1 MSAEKPRAPTLYFI
15 IALKLAKGLLLLIIA
30 LGVYRLAGKDLGD
43 EFDAFLRFINLDP
56 EKKFFSHIGE
66 WLDTITPSNVRL
78 VATGTGLYSLFSF
91 VEGIGLIFRVG
102 WAGWMAIGESAFFIP
117 IEIYELSHRF
127 NNVVLAILVI
137 NVVIVW
143 YLLKFKDRLFTH
155 HHPKPTA

>member
-137 NVVIVW
+137 NAVIVW

-155 HHPKPTA
+155 HHPKPTG